1 MSVINSLSDITENG
15 LCIGCGIC
23 QSIAGNENISI
34 SMTEKG
40 RLEPKENKPL
50 KVVGTINAY
59 SALLAE
65 KAGLEALYISGAG
78 VANASYGIPDLA
90 MTSKDNVLEDLRRIR
105 GVSELPILVDCDTGW
120 GSALS
125 ISKTIKDM
133 ISAGANSV
141 HIEDQVSNKRCG
153 HRPNKE
159 IVSDDEMIDRI
170 KAAKDSSTK
179 DFMLMARTDAF
190 AQEGLERVIERS
202 NAYIEAGADSIFPE
216 AITDLKDYK
225 KLSENISVPILAN
238 ITEFGMTPLFSD
250 KDLANVGVDIILHP
264 LSAFRAMSKAAEEI
278 YEEINAEGSV
288 ENKLKKMQSRDELYD
303 VLNYHTYEEKIDNLY
318 SKE

>member
-1 MSVINSLSDITENG
+1 MSKSFFPLLKNTS
-15 LCIGCGIC
+15 
-23 QSIAGNENISI
+23 
-34 SMTEKG
+34 
-40 RLEPKENKPL
+40 PL
-50 KVVGTINAY
+50 KIVGAVNAY

-65 KAGLEALYISGAG
+65 SAGLKALYISGAG

-105 GVSELPILVDCDTGW
+105 GATDLPVLVDCDTGW

-125 ISKTIKDM
+125 ISKSVKDM
-133 ISAGANSV
+133 ILAGASGI

-159 IVSDDEMIDRI
+159 IVSDSEMMDRI
-170 KAAKDSSTK
+170 KAAKDSSVN

-190 AQEGLERVIERS
+190 AQEGIERVIERS
-202 NAYIEAGADSIFPE
+202 NSYIEAGADSIFPE
-216 AITDLKDYK
+216 AIINLEDYK
-225 KLSENISVPILAN
+225 VLSENLSVPILAN
-238 ITEFGMTPLFSD
+238 ITEFGMTPLYTE
-250 KDLANVGVDIILHP
+250 KELLEAGVDMILHP

-278 YEEINAEGSV
+278 YNEISHQGTV
-288 ENKLKKMQSRDELYD
+288 EKKLKKMQSRDELYD
-303 VLNYHTYEEKIDNLY
+303 VLNYHSYEEKIDNLF